1 MVSFKVVKG
10 EVCVMNLNKTK
21 TKQNTSLVKRNYL
34 RELVQNR
41 YLYLLLLPALLYV
54 ILIDYSAMYGIQL
67 AFKEFSPKLGITGS
81 EWIGF
86 KHFKSM
92 FSDPYFTYVL
102 LNTIKISI
110 GRTIFTFPF
119 PIIIALCFNELRNRH
134 FKKTIQTIYTFPH
147 FLSWVIVSGVIIN
160 FLAYTGPV
168 NNAIEFLG
176 GERHIFM
183 GDKKMIIPLLYIT
196 TVWKEAGWKSIIF
209 LASITSI
216 DRGMYESADLD
227 GATRFQKIWHIT
239 LPSIRST
246 VLIMLIME
254 VGHVLSGGF
263 DQIFNMSNMV
273 VQKTID
279 IIDTYVYRITF
290 QQAPDFAYSTA
301 VGLFKNVVGFSMVL
315 IVNKISKKL
324 EGSGILE

>member
-1 MVSFKVVKG
+1 
-10 EVCVMNLNKTK
+10 MNLNKTNPS
-21 TKQNTSLVKRNYL
+21 TTLGKRNYL
-34 RELVQNR
+34 KEIVQNR
-41 YLYLLLLPALLYV
+41 YLYLLLLPALIYV
-54 ILIDYSAMYGIQL
+54 IMIDYSAMYGIQL
-67 AFKEFSPKLGITGS
+67 AFKEFNPKLGIVGS
-81 EWIGF
+81 EWVGL

-92 FSDPYFTYVL
+92 FSDPYFIYVL
-102 LNTIKISI
+102 FNTIKISI

-119 PIIIALCFNELRNRH
+119 PIIIALCFNELINRH
-134 FKKTIQTIYTFPH
+134 FKKVIQTVYTFPH

-160 FLAYTGPV
+160 FLSNTGPV
-168 NNAIEFLG
+168 NDILEALG
-176 GERHIFM
+176 MERHVFM
-183 GDKKMIIPLLYIT
+183 GDKKLIVPILYIT
-196 TVWKEAGWKSIIF
+196 TIWKEAGWKSIIF
-209 LASITSI
+209 LAAITSI
-216 DRGMYESADLD
+216 DRGMYEAADLD
-227 GATRFQKIWHIT
+227 GASRFKKMWHIT

-246 VLIMLIME
+246 ILIMLIME
-254 VGHVLSGGF
+254 VGHVLAGGF

-301 VGLFKNVVGFSMVL
+301 VGLFKNVVGFSMVM